1 MRGRE
6 EGRLKGKE
14 DSEAV
19 AEDLREERL
28 WESAS
33 SGPHLQVPP
42 TPCCVVL
49 SHIRWGWPVY
59 PIGCRENDAAIVS
72 FLF

>member
-6 EGRLKGKE
+6 EGRLGGKE

-33 SGPHLQVPP
+33 SELHVQVPP
-42 TPCCVVL
+42 TLPVVL
-49 SHIRWGWPVY
+49 SHIGWGWPEY
-59 PIGCRENDAAIVS
+59 SIGCCENDTAIVS